1 MRARGVLAAALL
13 LGAAA
18 RLALPP
24 DAASAAEGRRSGAG
38 TEPLRGVIA
47 RSELCLPLPEGE
59 LAALLPLG
67 ERVRAGGAFMAA
79 ADGAEGLAQALRDC
93 ASGGGAAGR
102 LAYESAALAASLG
115 APELAGP
122 LAALYSEGGGGS
134 YTLLRAPESA
144 LWFGF
149 ADGFEGLT
157 ARYLASLTARELGG
171 LLDAG
176 EAKAREAPGEAEER
190 EGAARLVLSERWY
203 FAALCPEGAPLSPGG
218 EARLDFGGFS
228 VRAAVESVGEAQDGE
243 KPVLFSCGERVA
255 FTAQLRFAAA
265 RLAAADDPR

>member
-1 MRARGVLAAALL
+1 MPPPAGGRACRAAAPRREGPRRRRVHGRGGRRGGP
-13 LGAAA
+13 GAGAA
-18 RLALPP
+18 RL
-24 DAASAAEGRRSGAG
+24 
-38 TEPLRGVIA
+38 
-47 RSELCLPLPEGE
+47 
-59 LAALLPLG
+59 
-67 ERVRAGGAFMAA
+67 RVR
-79 ADGAEGLAQALRDC
+79 R
-93 ASGGGAAGR
+93 GAAGR
-102 LAYESAALAASLG
+102 LAYESAALAASLD

-122 LAALYSEGGGGS
+122 LAALYSEGGGS

-176 EAKAREAPGEAEER
+176 EAKAREASGEEER

-228 VRAAVESVGEAQDGE
+228 VRAAVEAVGEAQDGE

>member
-67 ERVRAGGAFMAA
+67 ERVPAGGAFMAA

-102 LAYESAALAASLG
+102 LAYESAALAASLD

-122 LAALYSEGGGGS
+122 LAALYSEGGGS

-176 EAKAREAPGEAEER
+176 EAKAREASGEEER

-228 VRAAVESVGEAQDGE
+228 VRAAVEAVGEAQDGE